1 MAGSFS
7 SRIKYDCGSFVG
19 EKDAKRRD
27 AVRRKTAQYL
37 LKAEALYTAYVHES
51 KVDYFYNSVICKP
64 IFPTPQLFVNMAW
77 PERKKASCV
86 KREQHINKRPAR
98 SGRAHFFS
106 LRSPCRQKSPSRSGS
121 CVDLFLFDFL

>member
-86 KREQHINKRPAR
+86 KREQHIKQKTGSQWP
-98 SGRAHFFS
+98 SSVFFATQP
-106 LRSPCRQKSPSRSGS
+106 LPPKKSQSFRFM
-121 CVDLFLFDFL
+121 C